1 MHMISSTCTLFDTMS
16 LVIRKATEADTEALF
31 RVCILTSDAGKSGLA
46 LHDFPELPGLT
57 YATPYLTRKST
68 WAYVLEEEDTKEV
81 VGYVVGAYDTR
92 AYEEDVFNNWFPV
105 HAIRYRCGSPLENP
119 NIKSSDKSYLE
130 RYQNPKKHYRAL
142 DANVAFSPAHLHI
155 NILGKHQGKGWG
167 RRMIGKAVEHLKE
180 MGLDGLWVGIDP
192 RNEEARRFYKRIGF
206 TEILDANQLGLKFV
220 DFK

>member
-1 MHMISSTCTLFDTMS
+1 MTLA
-16 LVIRKATEADTEALF
+16 IRKATEADTEALF

-46 LHDFPELPGLT
+46 LHFFPELPGLT
-57 YATPYLTRKST
+57 YAVPYLTRKAT

-92 AYEEDVFNNWFPV
+92 AYEEDVINNWFPI
-105 HAIRYRCGSPLENP
+105 HAIRYRCRLPLDNLKIKP
-119 NIKSSDKSYLE
+119 NDKSYLQ
-130 RYQNPKKHYRAL
+130 RYQDPKCYRAFY
-142 DANVAFSPAHLHI
+142 ANVAFSPAHLHI
-155 NILGKHQGKGWG
+155 NILEKHQGKGWG

-192 RNEEARRFYKRIGF
+192 RNDEARRFYRKMGF
-206 TEILDANQLGLKFV
+206 KEILDAPDANQLGLKFV